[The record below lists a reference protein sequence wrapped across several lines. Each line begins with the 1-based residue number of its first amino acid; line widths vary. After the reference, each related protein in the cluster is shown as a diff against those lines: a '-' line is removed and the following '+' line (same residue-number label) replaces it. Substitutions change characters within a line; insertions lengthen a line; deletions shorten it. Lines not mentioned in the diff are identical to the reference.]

1 MIFFKTQFAFFNFSF
16 FPLTHSE
23 QRTVAVVFSPPL
35 DIFSVRLISS
45 HPQISAPPWSNYEAL
60 TSIIYHSIICQ
71 KWTIFVSLRSSTIY
85 VCFSRYLRMF
95 PKGFNYLLHLGTP
108 IVKKE
113 DNIFQKVISAE
124 KFLDVKLKVLVSV
137 EFQLSA
143 RFSYRIEKC

>member
-1 MIFFKTQFAFFNFSF
+1 
-16 FPLTHSE
+16 
-23 QRTVAVVFSPPL
+23 
-35 DIFSVRLISS
+35 
-45 HPQISAPPWSNYEAL
+45 
-60 TSIIYHSIICQ
+60 
-71 KWTIFVSLRSSTIY
+71 
-85 VCFSRYLRMF
+85 MF
-95 PKGFNYLLHLGTP
+95 PKRFNHLLYLGTP

>member
-85 VCFSRYLRMF
+85 VCFSRYLR
-95 PKGFNYLLHLGTP
+95 FNHLLHLGTP

>member
-1 MIFFKTQFAFFNFSF
+1 
-16 FPLTHSE
+16 
-23 QRTVAVVFSPPL
+23 
-35 DIFSVRLISS
+35 
-45 HPQISAPPWSNYEAL
+45 
-60 TSIIYHSIICQ
+60 
-71 KWTIFVSLRSSTIY
+71 
-85 VCFSRYLRMF
+85 MF